1 MSSRSERRRRA
12 QAGTTLIE
20 LLVSLMIIGLVL
32 VIIVGAFS
40 TGVLDATLAKRNTA
54 VTSATEYE
62 LEKIGAAKYTAS
74 PAPYSECFAVDTAAA
89 PTPAANGSCPAG
101 TNLRADVT
109 ETPVPTQAGV
119 QQWAVQILSY
129 PALGTIGA
137 AVSVYKVDR

>member
-1 MSSRSERRRRA
+1 MRSRNERRRRA

-32 VIIVGAFS
+32 VILVGAFS

-54 VTSATEYE
+54 VTAATEYE
-62 LEKIGAAKYTAS
+62 LEKIGAAKYTTS
-74 PAPYSECFAVDTAAA
+74 SAPYSECFAVDTAVA
-89 PTPAANGSCPAG
+89 PTPAVNGSCPAG

-109 ETPVPTQAGV
+109 ETPVQAQAGV
-119 QQWAVQILSY
+119 QQWAVQIVTY

>member
-1 MSSRSERRRRA
+1 MSSRRERRRRA
-12 QAGTTLIE
+12 QAGTTLVE

-40 TGVLDATLAKRNTA
+40 TGILDATLAKRNTA

-74 PAPYSECFAVDTAAA
+74 PASYSECFAVDTAVA
-89 PTPAANGSCPAG
+89 PTPAVGGSCPAG

-109 ETPVPTQAGV
+109 EAPVPTQAGV
-119 QQWAVQILSY
+119 QQWAVQILTY
-129 PALGTIGA
+129 PAQGKIGA

>member
-1 MSSRSERRRRA
+1 MPSRNERRRRA

-40 TGVLDATLAKRNTA
+40 TGILDATLAKRNTA

-62 LEKIGAAKYTAS
+62 VEKIGAAKYTAS
-74 PAPYSECFAVDTAAA
+74 PAPYSECFAVDTAVA
-89 PTPAANGSCPAG
+89 PSPAVGGSCPAG

-109 ETPVPTQAGV
+109 ETPVKGQAGV
-119 QQWAVQILSY
+119 QQWAVQILTY
-129 PALGTIGA
+129 PALGTVGA
-137 AVSVYKVDR
+137 TVSVYKVNR